1 MFALMDSIH
10 LQTPWL
16 ANHLP
21 AYSATLLLCNRKPK
35 RMFPNSCCCCFVLCT
50 LMKAV
55 GEPGVKQVDVQ
66 EGGVMGDHCETK
78 ASDISSIA
86 GI

>member
-1 MFALMDSIH
+1 
-10 LQTPWL
+10 
-16 ANHLP
+16 
-21 AYSATLLLCNRKPK
+21 
-35 RMFPNSCCCCFVLCT
+35 
-50 LMKAV
+50 MKAV